1 MMSVSSRNEGDHLS
15 CKVADRHN
23 AEHDSVDVT
32 PPCILVVNP
41 NSSLEMT
48 LGMRDRL
55 CSLHRCG
62 RISRDVQLAFATADK
77 EAGVPP
83 SIDDFVDEIASAYLV
98 HRQIAH
104 GKFKVLREES
114 VVEVEQ
120 SACDKSVLQFREH
133 SLAPHGDPKQR
144 PEQRVRLS
152 MKNTSIDQSQ
162 AVLVA
167 CFSNHPLA
175 QMLRVSHPHL
185 KVLHILEAAVLSALS
200 SGGKF
205 GILTTLQ
212 SMVDDIDEGA
222 CAVIGHG
229 HSRFVGTVAAGVN
242 AAGLE
247 DPKRKTE
254 ADRLVSEAAG
264 LLASKGAKAI
274 ILGCA
279 AMGDRASL
287 IRQACR
293 NENVTV
299 TIVDGTIAGVHL
311 LTNLLHSE

>member
-1 MMSVSSRNEGDHLS
+1 MSVSSRNEGDLS
-15 CKVADRHN
+15 CKVAKRHN
-23 AEHDSVDVT
+23 AEHDSLDVT
-32 PPCILVVNP
+32 PPCVLVVNP

-55 CSLHRCG
+55 CSLHRSG
-62 RISRDVQLAFATADK
+62 RISREIQLAYVTADK

-83 SIDDFVDEIASAYLV
+83 SIDDFVDEITSAHLV

-104 GKFKVLREES
+104 GNFKALREGC
-114 VVEVEQ
+114 VVEVGQ
-120 SACDKSVLQFREH
+120 GASDKSVLQFREH
-133 SLAPHGDPKQR
+133 SLALHGDPKQG
-144 PEQRVRLS
+144 PEQRVRLR
-152 MKNTSIDQSQ
+152 MKNPNIDRSQ

-205 GILTTLQ
+205 GILTTVQ
-212 SMVDDIDEGA
+212 SMVDDIDEGV

-229 HSRFVGTVAAGVN
+229 HTRFVGTVAAGVN
-242 AAGLE
+242 AAGL
-247 DPKRKTE
+247 DKRKTE
-254 ADRLVSEAAG
+254 VDRLVSEAAG

-293 NENVTV
+293 KENVTV